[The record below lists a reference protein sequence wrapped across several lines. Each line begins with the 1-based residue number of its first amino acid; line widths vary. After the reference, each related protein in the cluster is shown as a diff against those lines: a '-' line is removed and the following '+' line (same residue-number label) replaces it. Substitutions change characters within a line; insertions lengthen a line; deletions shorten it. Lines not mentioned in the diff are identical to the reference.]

1 MPVPE
6 PVSWPDRIVD
16 TMGRYDETL
25 LRKVAGRLVRPRGQ
39 WPVSDLISRCVE
51 MLDNPVALDRRIA
64 ELDPSSRQVLAMLG
78 HSRQP
83 TWRLGS
89 VVEFT
94 MALGH
99 ADGLAPVLDLLEAGL
114 IYPMLGPSTFDGRG
128 LRMLNFNHWLGLAG
142 TAGLVVFA
150 PPPIASRAVG
160 VEIDLPDLSALTPPL
175 GLPTATLEADGVEYL
190 LRLGVLWQQVGAAPL
205 RRTLQGG
212 LFKRDVDRLGQD
224 PILNA
229 PLPDLLAPLPDLGF
243 LLAELAEYEGILVEA
258 EGELRIGRLPAAWDE
273 GLWSALGSLWSQLF
287 RLQTWSPLDGWR
299 GGEEVPGN
307 PYPSAYLLVFL
318 LLSKVPADRW
328 LAPAALQ
335 EWLQGNH
342 PYWTNE
348 SVRPSRQKPWL
359 ENFLLGVAFPMRLVQ
374 ARKEGDVHLVRL
386 SPLTRWLL
394 GLGEK
399 PADPV
404 TFPRTLL
411 VQPNLEILAYRQ
423 GLTPSLV
430 GRLTKLA
437 AWKTLGAA
445 CTLTLEPDTVYRA
458 LELGESFESLRQ
470 TLEQHG
476 TRSTPVAVLDS
487 LRTWSNKRDRITV
500 FPTAALMEFT
510 RPEDLDDA
518 LSRGLPAIRLSAT
531 LAVVPSEDQI
541 EFRHFR
547 LAGTR
552 DYALPPERCVTV
564 EADGV
569 TLSVDLARS
578 DLMLETELPRFTEAV
593 DRAAANGK
601 RVVRLTPASLA
612 RARETGWTIQHL
624 ENWFSQRTGQPIP
637 PAARLLLTGAQ
648 LAPPRLLR
656 HLVLHL
662 ATAEIADG
670 LMQWPG
676 TRGLVSERLGPTAL
690 GIEEENLAALKERLA
705 ELGMELGT

>member
-6 PVSWPDRIVD
+6 TVSWPDRIAD
-16 TMGRYDETL
+16 AMGRYDEAL
-25 LRKVAGRLVRPRGQ
+25 LRKVAARLARPRGQ
-39 WPVSDLISRCVE
+39 WPVADLIARCVE

-64 ELDPSSRQVLAMLG
+64 ELEPASRQVLAMLG

-83 TWRLGS
+83 VWRLGS

-99 ADGLAPVLDLLEAGL
+99 ADGLAPILDLLEAGL
-114 IYPMLGPSTFDGRG
+114 IYPLLGPTTFDGRG

-142 TAGLVVFA
+142 TAGLAVFA

-160 VEIDLPDLSALTPPL
+160 VEIDLPDLSALVAPSM
-175 GLPTATLEADGVEYL
+175 LPSATMEADGVEYL
-190 LRLGVLWQQVGAAPL
+190 LRLGVLWQQVGSAPL

-212 LFKRDVDRLGQD
+212 LFKRDVDRLDQD

-229 PLPDLLAPLPDLGF
+229 PMPDLIAPLPDLGF
-243 LLAELAEYEGILVEA
+243 LIAELAEYEGILAEN

-273 GLWSALGSLWSQLF
+273 GLWSALGSLWSQLY
-287 RLQTWSPLDGWR
+287 RLQAWSPVDGWR
-299 GGEEVPGN
+299 GGEEVAGN

-318 LLSKVPADRW
+318 LLSKLPADRW
-328 LAPAALQ
+328 LAPATLQ

-348 SVRPSRQKPWL
+348 SARPSRLKPWV

-374 ARKEGDVHLVRL
+374 ACKVGDGHLVRL

-394 GLGEK
+394 GVGEK
-399 PADPV
+399 PTDPV

-423 GLTPSLV
+423 GLTPSLI

-445 CTLTLEPDTVYRA
+445 CTLTLEPDTVSRA

-476 TRSTPVAVLDS
+476 TRATPAAVLDS

-500 FPTAALMEFT
+500 FPSAALMEFN

-518 LSRGLPAIRLSAT
+518 VSRGLPAIRLSPT

-593 DRAAANGK
+593 DRAASNGK
-601 RVVRLTPASLA
+601 RIVRLTPASLA
-612 RARETGWTIQHL
+612 RARESGWTIQHL
-624 ENWFSQRTGQPIP
+624 ENWFAQRTGQPIP

-648 LAPPRLLR
+648 LAPPRLIR

-676 TRGLVSERLGPTAL
+676 TRGLVGERLGPTAVS
-690 GIEEENLAALKERLA
+690 IEDENLVALKERLA
-705 ELGMELGT
+705 ELGMNVGT